1 LLAGG
6 GGNGGGAGFWVGSDL
21 NDDSGFDLRMES
33 LTGCPDDVMLA
44 IAEVSALAHWK
55 EAEACNRSLSVRE
68 LVRRGDEIERRLRQR
83 SVEPAKYTEVDP
95 VPLHPSL
102 PPMQTTLNETGHA
115 ILPFPDENM
124 RRSAA
129 NIFREGVILYLHTVI
144 SDNYPGAYSWLGC
157 CLSILTRLQQGYQK
171 LTSQ

>member
-1 LLAGG
+1 
-6 GGNGGGAGFWVGSDL
+6 
-21 NDDSGFDLRMES
+21 MES

-55 EAEACNRSLSVRE
+55 EAESCNRSLSVRE

-83 SVEPAKYTEVDP
+83 SVEPAKFTEVDP

-102 PPMQTTLNETGHA
+102 PPMQSTLNETGHA
-115 ILPFPDENM
+115 VLPFPDENM

-144 SDNYPGAYSWLGC
+144 SDHYPGAYD
-157 CLSILTRLQQGYQK
+157 
-171 LTSQ
+171 